1 MPACKRRDRQ
11 GLAALLGITAGLLVL
26 AGGFLWMLGGAGPP
40 VGGGIGGPFRLQ
52 ASDGR
57 VVTERSFPGRTL
69 LIYFGYASCQDV
81 CPVTLGAVADALQ
94 ALGGRG
100 DRIQPLFITVDPVR
114 DTPEVLQ
121 GYVAGFSP
129 RLLGL
134 TGTPDELRRVQR
146 EYRIASSVHP
156 GGVVDPAIDHT
167 SVLLLVG
174 PDGRLLAPIRAD
186 EGGAAMAADIAR
198 HLL

>member
-1 MPACKRRDRQ
+1 MPACKRRDRR

-26 AGGFLWMLGGAGPP
+26 AGGLLWMLGGAPAA
-40 VGGGIGGPFRLQ
+40 GGIGGPFRLQ

-57 VVTERSFPGRTL
+57 VVTERSFPGRIL

-94 ALGGRG
+94 ALGGKG
-100 DRIQPLFITVDPVR
+100 DHVQPLFITVDPGR
-114 DTPEVLQ
+114 DTPEVLRN
-121 GYVAGFSP
+121 YVAGFSP

-134 TGTPDELRRVQR
+134 TGTPDELRQVQR
-146 EYRIASSVHP
+146 QYRIASTVHP
-156 GGVVDPAIDHT
+156 GGAVDPVMDHT

-198 HLL
+198 HLP

>member
-1 MPACKRRDRQ
+1 MPACKRRDRR
-11 GLAALLGITAGLLVL
+11 GLAALLGVTAGLLVL
-26 AGGFLWMLGGAGPP
+26 AAGVLWMLGGAVPP
-40 VGGGIGGPFRLQ
+40 AAGGIGGPFRLQ
-52 ASDGR
+52 GSDGQ

-69 LIYFGYASCQDV
+69 LIYFGYASCEDV
-81 CPVTLGAVADALQ
+81 CPVTLSAVADALQ

-100 DRIQPLFITVDPVR
+100 DRIQPLFITVDPAR
-114 DTPEVLQ
+114 DTPEVLRR
-121 GYVAGFSP
+121 YVAGFSP

-134 TGTPDELRRVQR
+134 TGTPDDLRRVQR
-146 EYRIASSVHP
+146 EYHIASTVHP
-156 GGVVDPAIDHT
+156 GEVLDHT

-186 EGGAAMAADIAR
+186 EGGTAMAADIAR

>member
-1 MPACKRRDRQ
+1 MPACRRRRQ
-11 GLAALLGITAGLLVL
+11 GLAALLGTTAGLLVL

-40 VGGGIGGPFRLQ
+40 GAGGFGGPFRLQ

-81 CPVTLGAVADALQ
+81 CPVTLSAVADALQ
-94 ALGGRG
+94 TLGGRG
-100 DRIQPLFITVDPVR
+100 DRIQPLFITIDPAR
-114 DTPEVLQ
+114 DTPKVLQ

-146 EYRIASSVHP
+146 KYRIASSIHP
-156 GGVVDPAIDHT
+156 GGVLDHT

-174 PDGRLLAPIRAD
+174 PDGHLLAPIRAD
-186 EGGAAMAADIAR
+186 EDGAAMAADIAR
-198 HLL
+198 CLL

>member
-1 MPACKRRDRQ
+1 MPACRRRDRR

-26 AGGFLWMLGGAGPP
+26 AGGFLWTLGGGPAA
-40 VGGGIGGPFRLQ
+40 GGGIGGPFRLQ

-69 LIYFGYASCQDV
+69 LIYFGYASCEDV

-94 ALGGRG
+94 ALGVRG

-114 DTPEVLQ
+114 DTPEALR

-156 GGVVDPAIDHT
+156 GGVLDHT

-186 EGGAAMAADIAR
+186 EGGAAMADDIAR

>member
-1 MPACKRRDRQ
+1 MPACRRRNQ
-11 GLAALLGITAGLLVL
+11 RGLAALLGVTAGLLVL

-40 VGGGIGGPFRLQ
+40 ASGGLGGPFRLQ

-81 CPVTLGAVADALQ
+81 CPVTLSAVADALQ
-94 ALGGRG
+94 TLGGRG
-100 DRIQPLFITVDPVR
+100 DRIQPLFITIDPAR
-114 DTPEVLQ
+114 DTPAVLK

-134 TGTPDELRRVQR
+134 TGTPDELRQVRR
-146 EYRIASSVHP
+146 EYHIASSIRP
-156 GGVVDPAIDHT
+156 GGLLDHT

-186 EGGAAMAADIAR
+186 EDGAAMAADIAR